1 MNRIAFALF
10 SSAALIFASAACCN
24 EVRTLQVGGVARSYV
39 LHLPPA
45 TVKAPHPLLLLLH
58 GGGGRGQGMLRLTGI
73 EAAADRTGFVV
84 AMPDGIDRHWNDGRS
99 TIKNK
104 QADIAF
110 IAALIDR
117 IEQDYPIDR
126 SRVAAAGISNGAI
139 FAERIGCDLA
149 DRVGTIA
156 AIAGTRARDYAPHCR
171 PARAISVLQF
181 DGTDDPIMPYAG
193 GKVADFGGHGEGGEV
208 LSVDETAMFWSRNNG
223 CSGISSAQPLPA
235 PALLDPTRV
244 TLRTGQDCRGGS
256 ALQVYSI
263 HGGGHAWPGGLQYLP
278 RLIIGRTTRQ
288 IDASGIILRFVLEH
302 PRPGS

>member
-1 MNRIAFALF
+1 MNWIALALM
-10 SSAALIFASAACCN
+10 SSATLMCASAAFCD

-45 TVKAPHPLLLLLH
+45 TAKAPHPLLLLLH

-73 EAAADRTGFVV
+73 EAAADQAGFVM

-104 QADIAF
+104 QDDIAF

-117 IEQDYPIDR
+117 IELDYPIDR

-149 DRVGTIA
+149 DRVGTVVA
-156 AIAGTRARDYAPHCR
+156 VAGTLARDYAPHCR
-171 PARAISVLQF
+171 PARPISVLQF
-181 DGTDDPIMPYAG
+181 DGTDDPIVPYAG

-208 LSVDETAMFWSRNNG
+208 LSVGETAMFWSRNNG
-223 CSGISSAQPLPA
+223 CSDLSSAKPLPA
-235 PALLDPTRV
+235 HALLDPTRV
-244 TLRTGQDCRGGS
+244 TLRTGEGCRDGS
-256 ALQVYSI
+256 ALWVYSI
-263 HGGGHAWPGGLQYLP
+263 QGGGHAWPGGLQYLP

-288 IDASGIILRFVLEH
+288 IDASDIILSFVLEH
-302 PRPGS
+302 PRPR